1 MATPGDSNVTQTRG
15 KSREFASRAGELFST
30 FNLLGLVIAV
40 TALYI
45 YFWRKLPN
53 TFLTF
58 TNIETIAKQATIVSM
73 ASLGMTLIIISA
85 GIDLS
90 IGSGVALVT
99 VVIALA
105 LHSHAG
111 WFAVAMGLLVGAGAG
126 LFNGLV
132 ISRVKV
138 SPFIVTLGTLLMFRG
153 LARQF
158 GHDNT
163 VSAPESWINGL
174 FNVLGPDEHWKLF
187 PVGVWFM
194 LGMAAV
200 VGILL
205 KRTVFGRNIV
215 AIGSNESAARMSG
228 INVEMVKTAVYV
240 LGGLAVG
247 LAGVMQF
254 SRLTVGDPTVTVGFE
269 LDVIAAVVIGGA
281 SLNGG
286 QGSILGSLIGAV
298 FMTTIQNGFAQLSW
312 PESYRI
318 YITGTI
324 IVFAV
329 ALDQRRQGKTSWL
342 SLGLLVL
349 SMGLIGYIMFDWYP
363 NLK

>member
-1 MATPGDSNVTQTRG
+1 MAVENAEITGEPRG
-15 KSREFASRAGELFST
+15 PNRGFALRAGDFFSA
-30 FNLLGLVIAV
+30 FNLLGLIIAVIALF
-40 TALYI
+40 A
-45 YFWRKLPN
+45 YFKYKLPD

-58 TNIETIAKQATIVSM
+58 INMETIAKQAAIVST
-73 ASLGMTLIIISA
+73 ATLGMTLIIISA

-99 VVIALA
+99 VIIALS
-105 LHSHAG
+105 LHSHSG
-111 WFAVAMGLLVGAGAG
+111 GFAVAMGLVAGAAAG
-126 LFNGLV
+126 LFNGMV

-163 VSAPESWINGL
+163 VSAPDTWVNGL

-194 LGMAAV
+194 LIMAGAT
-200 VGILL
+200 GILL
-205 KRTVFGRNIV
+205 RRTVFGRHIV
-215 AIGSNESAARMSG
+215 AIGSNETAARMSG
-228 INVEMVKTAVYV
+228 VNVERVKVAVYV
-240 LGGLAVG
+240 LGGLSVG
-247 LAGVMQF
+247 LAGIMQF

-286 QGSILGSLIGAV
+286 QGSILGSVIGAV
-298 FMTTIQNGFAQLSW
+298 FMTTIANGFAQLGW

-318 YITGTI
+318 YITGAI
-324 IVFAV
+324 IIFAV
-329 ALDQRRQGKTSWL
+329 ALDQRRQGRTSWL

-349 SMGLIGYIMFDWYP
+349 TLAAIGYVMFDWYP
-363 NLK
+363 TLK